1 MNNINTI
8 YTATTATRKQYN
20 DDIQSYSLRLIRE
33 ASLPYYQ
40 INSPQKVVNMVNELF
55 ELSNR
60 PEEHA
65 VIIGFDAKLNPVG
78 VFMLSHGNISSSIVS
93 PPEVF
98 KRLMLCNASRF
109 ILVHN
114 HPSGDCTPSK
124 DDKQIN
130 QRLKDAGILLNI
142 QLNDSIIIGY
152 ECFYSDRERHP
163 EFYAEA

>member
-1 MNNINTI
+1 MKTQSQV
-8 YTATTATRKQYN
+8 TATMTTRKQYN
-20 DDIQSYSLRLIRE
+20 DDIRSYSLRLIRE

-55 ELSNR
+55 DLSDR

-65 VIIGFDAKLNPVG
+65 VIIGFDMKLNPVG
-78 VFMLSHGNISSSIVS
+78 VFMMSQGSINSAIVS

-124 DDKQIN
+124 DDNQIN
-130 QRLKDAGILLNI
+130 KRLIEAGKILNI
-142 QLNDSIIIGY
+142 RLNDSIIIGY